1 MNSFIKNNSLL
12 IGSAKEEFSYDP
24 TKLVLVYDTSK
35 EPANNTVS
43 VPINNVTGS
52 PNVIIDWGDG
62 TSEAHTT
69 AGFKTKTY
77 ASPGIYIVQISG
89 TMTRLN
95 YGTGASTT
103 NNKLK
108 LVRCLSFGNVGLISL
123 LNAFNSCVNLTQC
136 PDSLP
141 TTSSVT
147 NMEFMF
153 QGATAFNQNIGSWN
167 TSTVRSM
174 ESMFNGCSSFNQPIG
189 SWNTSAVTAM
199 NSMFKDCTSFNQPIG
214 SWNTSAV
221 TNMYSMF
228 QGATAFNQNIGSW
241 NTSLVRNM
249 TNMFRGCTSF
259 NQPINSWNTSL
270 VRSMSGMFR
279 AATAFNQPLNSW
291 NTSAVTDMES
301 MFRDATAFNQ
311 NISSWD
317 VRKVT
322 RMSIMF
328 TSNTW
333 GSANYDAALSSWAAL
348 PDSDLNTQ
356 AITVF
361 AASGG
366 NTRVTSNNHGMVVG
380 SRVNISGTTNYNGDY
395 NVLAF
400 GGNTFDIGIA
410 FVTND
415 ATGTMKH
422 RRSRNV
428 SFGVGTNQYSS
439 SATAARNTLTST
451 YGWTITDGGLAP

>member
-1 MNSFIKNNSLL
+1 M
-12 IGSAKEEFSYDP
+12 
-24 TKLVLVYDTSK
+24 
-35 EPANNTVS
+35 
-43 VPINNVTGS
+43 
-52 PNVIIDWGDG
+52 
-62 TSEAHTT
+62 
-69 AGFKTKTY
+69 
-77 ASPGIYIVQISG
+77 SG
-89 TMTRLN
+89 
-95 YGTGASTT
+95 
-103 NNKLK
+103 
-108 LVRCLSFGNVGLISL
+108 
-123 LNAFNSCVNLTQC
+123 
-136 PDSLP
+136 
-141 TTSSVT
+141 
-147 NMEFMF
+147 MF
-153 QGATAFNQNIGSWN
+153 RAATAFNQ
-167 TSTVRSM
+167 
-174 ESMFNGCSSFNQPIG
+174 P
-189 SWNTSAVTAM
+189 
-199 NSMFKDCTSFNQPIG
+199 
-214 SWNTSAV
+214 
-221 TNMYSMF
+221 
-228 QGATAFNQNIGSW
+228 
-241 NTSLVRNM
+241 L
-249 TNMFRGCTSF
+249 
-259 NQPINSWNTSL
+259 NSWNTSL

-322 RMSIMF
+322 LMSIMF

-348 PDSDLNTQ
+348 PDSDLKTQ

-366 NTRVTSNNHGMVVG
+366 NTRVTSNNHGMVFG

-395 NVLAF
+395 NVLAV

-410 FVTND
+410 FVSND

-439 SATAARNTLTST
+439 AATAARNTLTST